1 MRVNF
6 TLSRDYLICRRHS
19 PLFTDLYQLTMAYGY
34 WKSGKHEMEATF
46 SLFFREH
53 PFRGGF
59 SLTCGLSDV
68 LEFVNHYHFENEE
81 IDYLRT
87 LNGSDGSPLFDEEFL
102 MYLRKLRLVC
112 DIDAIPEGSVVFPYE
127 PLLRVQGPI
136 IQCQLLE
143 TALLNIINFQSLIAT
158 KSARICLAAK
168 GDPVLEFGLRRA
180 QGINGGLTASRA
192 AYIGGCSATS
202 NVLAGKSYGIPV
214 SGTHAHSWV
223 MAFETEID
231 SFEAYARALPNNCVF
246 LVDTFDTL
254 EGVHNAVR
262 VGRSLQKKG
271 YKLLGIRLDSG
282 DLSDLSYSAREIL
295 DDAGFV
301 ETLIIASNNLDEHL
315 INSLKEKQVP
325 IGLWGV
331 GTKLVTGDGQSAL
344 GGVYKLTA
352 IRDFSGSW
360 KHKLKV
366 SEESVKTSIPGVLE
380 VRRFEKTGNFVGDL
394 IYDLILGPSEEQVDI
409 GPGGTT
415 GLKTKPPL
423 GALAQDLLV
432 PVLRKGQP
440 IYQNIKI
447 EEIRNRAQ
455 QQLSKFHP
463 EVKNLVNPDHYPVNL
478 DFKLH
483 KLRKNFLK
491 RFD

>member
-1 MRVNF
+1 MSCN
-6 TLSRDYLICRRHS
+6 YLIPRRYS

-53 PFRGGF
+53 PFDSGF

-87 LNGSDGSPLFDEEFL
+87 LNGNDGSPLFDEGFL
-102 MYLRKLRLVC
+102 IYLRKLRLVC
-112 DIDAIPEGSVVFPYE
+112 DIDAVPEGSVVFPYE

-158 KSARICLAAK
+158 KSSRICLAAG

-192 AYIGGCSATS
+192 AYIGGCAATS
-202 NVLAGKSYGIPV
+202 NVLAGKIYGIPV

-262 VGRSLQKKG
+262 VGRWLQKKG
-271 YKLLGIRLDSG
+271 HELLGIRLDSG
-282 DLSDLSYSAREIL
+282 DLSNLSFKARKIL
-295 DDAGFV
+295 DSAGFR
-301 ETLIIASNNLDEHL
+301 ETLIIASNNLDEYL
-315 INSLKEKQVP
+315 IDSLKQQQVP
-325 IGLWGV
+325 IALWGV

-352 IRDFSGSW
+352 IRDFSGNW
-360 KHKLKV
+360 QHKLKV
-366 SEESVKTSIPGVLE
+366 SEESIKTSIPGVLE
-380 VRRFEKTGNFVGDL
+380 VRRFEKTGHFVGDL
-394 IYDLILGPSEEQVDI
+394 IYDLILGPSGEQVDFRL
-409 GPGGTT
+409 GNT
-415 GLKTKPPL
+415 GLKTKQPV

-432 PVLRKGQP
+432 PVLRKGQS
-440 IYQNIKI
+440 ICQNMKI

-455 QQLSKFHP
+455 QQLSKFHS
-463 EVKNLVNPDHYPVNL
+463 EVKKLVNPDNYPVKL

-483 KLRKNFLK
+483 QLRKNFFQRL
-491 RFD
+491 D